1 MTFSRRIKQEKRP
14 IILEPLIK
22 EVLGFIKAI
31 LPPNISI
38 QYTVNN
44 KSAVVLADP
53 TQIHQILMNLCT
65 NAMHAMQSSGG
76 IIGITLDVQTVEGI
90 SSLMLG
96 LDSAKYVILTVS
108 DTGEGMKQEVLDRVF
123 DPYFTT
129 KETGEGTGMGLAV
142 VQGIIKNYE
151 GTISV
156 ESGEGVGS
164 VFQVFLPL
172 IEFEESQEEAIPS
185 SGVSSGRG
193 KILFVDDEPSL
204 VELSKD
210 VLEKCGYS
218 VIATTDSLQALELFE
233 YESDKFDLVI
243 TDQVMPKLKG
253 DDLIRKILAIRPDI
267 PIILCTGYS
276 GSITDEVAKKL
287 GVREFIFKPVSTT
300 NLMDVVSKVLGKSIK
315 MI

>member
-1 MTFSRRIKQEKRP
+1 M
-14 IILEPLIK
+14 LEPLIK

-142 VQGIIKNYE
+142 VQGIIKN
-151 GTISV
+151 
-156 ESGEGVGS
+156 
-164 VFQVFLPL
+164 
-172 IEFEESQEEAIPS
+172 
-185 SGVSSGRG
+185 
-193 KILFVDDEPSL
+193 
-204 VELSKD
+204 
-210 VLEKCGYS
+210 
-218 VIATTDSLQALELFE
+218 
-233 YESDKFDLVI
+233 
-243 TDQVMPKLKG
+243 
-253 DDLIRKILAIRPDI
+253 
-267 PIILCTGYS
+267 
-276 GSITDEVAKKL
+276 
-287 GVREFIFKPVSTT
+287 
-300 NLMDVVSKVLGKSIK
+300 
-315 MI
+315 